1 MSQRVIV
8 ITGASSG
15 IGEASAVLLAGRGDS
30 EVIVARRA
38 EPLQAVAARCG
49 GRTHAIAADMSERD
63 EVRRVVRESIQ
74 TCGRIDVWIN
84 NVGQGITRP
93 PSQLTDDD
101 IDLVMQVNVKSALYG
116 MQEALPHFKDRGEGH
131 FINISSMLGRI
142 PYAMPRSAYCG
153 AKHFL
158 NALTATFREEV
169 QATHPGI
176 QFSLVSPGIVWTNFG
191 VNALHGG
198 PDSRQFPDGQTADD
212 VARVIARAVDS
223 REPDVYTRAGFRER
237 VVSYY
242 SAVGT
247 DPR

>member
-1 MSQRVIV
+1 M

-15 IGEASAVLLAGRGDS
+15 IGEASAVLLASRGDS
-30 EVIVARRA
+30 VVIVARRA

-212 VARVIARAVDS
+212 VARVIAGAVDS
-223 REPDVYTRAGFRER
+223 READVYTRAGFRER